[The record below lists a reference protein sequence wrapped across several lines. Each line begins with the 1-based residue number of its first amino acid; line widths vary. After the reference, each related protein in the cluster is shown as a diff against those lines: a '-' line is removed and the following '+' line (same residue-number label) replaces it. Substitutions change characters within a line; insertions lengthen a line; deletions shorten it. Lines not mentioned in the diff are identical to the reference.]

1 MSNLELSSCNEKV
14 NQNMRR
20 LKKKNS
26 PSSFVT
32 QGSRLGFASSM
43 LYLLW
48 EAALSMNASPR
59 HSHVCAHVTFIST
72 STLTPTWESRELVIV
87 CYSHQWCAC
96 SSLCC
101 VVTQSCPLCN
111 PMDCSPPGS
120 SVHGVSQARIP
131 EWVAIS
137 SCRGSSDPETEP
149 MSPASPALAGGFL
162 PLSHRG
168 NSEVKVYVDKYL
180 RWICNSSLFQR
191 YICVKLHYTLTVN
204 TSLKRWNVEAG
215 MRPPPQPSSYLLLRL
230 IHERDLQTDFFFFL
244 LYSRSFLAIYFIFLT
259 FYFILAIAD

>member
-1 MSNLELSSCNEKV
+1 MKRWIKTWGDWRKKIVRPRSWPRVHVSVLLPPRSIFSEKH
-14 NQNMRR
+14 
-20 LKKKNS
+20 S
-26 PSSFVT
+26 
-32 QGSRLGFASSM
+32 
-43 LYLLW
+43 
-48 EAALSMNASPR
+48 LSMNASPS
-59 HSHVCAHVTFIST
+59 HSHMCAHVTFISA

-149 MSPASPALAGGFL
+149 VSPASPALAGGFFTIEPQGKFRSKSL
-162 PLSHRG
+162 CWQVPEMAMQQLSFPTI
-168 NSEVKVYVDKYL
+168 YL
-180 RWICNSSLFQR
+180 C
-191 YICVKLHYTLTVN
+191 
-204 TSLKRWNVEAG
+204 EAALYFDCKHISQK
-215 MRPPPQPSSYLLLRL
+215 MKCRSWYETRQPSSYLLLRL
-230 IHERDLQTDFFFFL
+230 IHERDLQNTFLFFFFL
-244 LYSRSFLAIYFIFLT
+244 LYSRSFLAIYFF
-259 FYFILAIAD
+259 